1 MKKRLLL
8 PLLAAGAL
16 VGIASAGNVPGRT
29 LAGPGTTHHALE
41 EGEEEIVLSL
51 PPEVTA
57 EAPEGAIPGEI
68 VHVDISYE
76 EGDILVHALLVNG
89 NPAAE
94 DPEGGYCFPM
104 PGDGAT
110 ITLEYDYVGKYE
122 VKDISAEG
130 IALTGLPQGLVC
142 EGDSITFSVHTVPG
156 TPVSFT
162 GVVTIEDEEGNEVP
176 YTNNG
181 NEYTFEMPAG
191 DVTILC
197 GTENRLFRVNEE
209 KYAAD
214 ETSYDLILSYGVLTE
229 EGAVEDITY
238 KGAAPAGSTIRVT
251 MQDSSRY
258 VPTGVKI
265 KESGAT
271 YMLEEGSLVLDI
283 PLPNHDMTLVPLAEL
298 NYLPFSIECPE
309 GVTAKAYQKDETGA
323 YSEMT
328 VLEAVPGDLVYLKAE
343 SESTD
348 VKVTGWTG
356 TYLASWGSTTTLP
369 SVSFTDVGDGYWS
382 YEMDDEDQ
390 IVLTPTTIDRMDVEL
405 PVSEDVEIALY
416 AKNAEGEYVSQTGFF
431 PGDTVYAK
439 ATLLDENVRLESLT
453 LLWDEGYY
461 EGEVAMTLNDEGYY
475 EGAIDNSATGGYRI
489 EAEIVAPFDVTLTNS
504 LSLTGTLYGKTEAGA
519 YEAKSA
525 FFPGETV
532 YVKVAGETEDV
543 MVREVLLGWYEEGYY
558 SWSSPEPA
566 DLSMTLNADGYYE
579 GTIPADALAPVSVTI
594 LEENPT
600 AFAAYPFVG
609 SYLLAEGYSDSDSYN
624 RYDAAP
630 SHGNVDIPA
639 SGIASLKG
647 TEATISSI
655 EGNPEDKEGIIHF
668 VDGQILAYG
677 PNVVFGSWSDFTT
690 LAKNDVYFGLKTADD
705 GADYTCSLLNVR
717 VSGYTGLFQGYR
729 TDAEG
734 NRTVIATAFYRYES
748 SSSYDLH
755 LSGVECKD
763 AEGNPVE
770 LPKASDEDAEVHV
783 YVDGVEIGVMTRAS
797 GTNTWN
803 PAE

>member
-16 VGIASAGNVPGRT
+16 VGIAAAGNVPGRT

-41 EGEEEIVLSL
+41 EGEEAIVLSL

-57 EAPEGAIPGEI
+57 EAPEGAAPGEI

-94 DPEGGYCFPM
+94 DPDGGYYFPM
-104 PGDGAT
+104 PGEGAT
-110 ITLEYDYVGKYE
+110 ITLAYDYVGKHE

-130 IALTGLPQGLVC
+130 IALTGLPEGLVC
-142 EGDSITFSVHTVPG
+142 EGDAITFAVHTLPG

-162 GVVTIEDEEGNEVP
+162 GVVTIEDAEGNEVP
-176 YTNNG
+176 YTKNG
-181 NEYTFEMPAG
+181 NEYSFEMPDS

-197 GTENRLFRVNEE
+197 GTETRLFRVNEE

-214 ETSYDLILSYGVLTE
+214 DTSYDLILNYGVLGE
-229 EGAVEDITY
+229 EGSVEDITY
-238 KGAAPAGSTIRVT
+238 KGAALAGSTIRVT
-251 MQDSSRY
+251 MQDATRY
-258 VPTGVKI
+258 RPTGIQI

-271 YMLEEGSLVLDI
+271 YMLEEGSTTIDI

-298 NYLPFSIECPE
+298 KYLPFQIECPE
-309 GVTAKAYQKDETGA
+309 GVTAKAYTKDGTGA
-323 YSEMT
+323 YQELT
-328 VLEAVPGDLVYLKAE
+328 TLEAVPQDLVYLKAE
-343 SESTD
+343 SESPD

-356 TYLASWGSTTTLP
+356 TYLGSWGSTTTLP
-369 SVSFTDVGDGYWS
+369 SVSFEEAGDGYWS
-382 YEMDDEDQ
+382 YEMDDEEE
-390 IVLTPTTIDRMDVEL
+390 IVLTPVTIDRMDVAL
-405 PVSEDVEIALY
+405 PETEDVEIALY
-416 AKNAEGEYVSQTGFF
+416 AKGADGQYVLQTGFF

-439 ATLLDENVRLESLT
+439 ATLLNEEVRLESLA
-453 LLWDEGYY
+453 LLWEEGYYDGEIEMTLNEEGYY
-461 EGEVAMTLNDEGYY
+461 EGT
-475 EGAIDNSATGGYRI
+475 IDPSATGGYAI

-504 LSLTGTLYGKTEAGA
+504 LSLTGALYGKTEAGA

-532 YVKVAGETEDV
+532 YVQVAGETEDLK
-543 MVREVLLGWYEEGYY
+543 VRDVLLGWYEEGYS
-558 SWSSPEPA
+558 SWSGPEPE
-566 DLSMTLNADGYYE
+566 DLSMTLNNDGYYE

-594 LEENPT
+594 LEEKPT
-600 AFAAYPFVG
+600 AYAAYPFVG
-609 SYLLAEGYSDSDSYN
+609 SYLLAEGYSDSSSYN
-624 RYDAAP
+624 RYDAPP
-630 SHGNVDIPA
+630 SHGSVDIPA

-655 EGNPEDKEGIIHF
+655 EGSAEDEEGIIHF

-734 NRTVIATAFYRYES
+734 NRTVIATAFYRYVS
-748 SSSYDLH
+748 LSSYDLH

-763 AEGNPVE
+763 AEGNTIE
-770 LPKASDEDAEVHV
+770 LPKSGSENADIHV
-783 YVDGVEIGVMTRAS
+783 YVDGAKIGVMS
-797 GTNTWN
+797 GTSGSYAWT